1 VRGLYKRRRISLT
14 IEARREDLLNIRVA
28 PLVWACAL
36 SLIASEALLTFG
48 VVAQTPAATMDGA
61 ASGSGPS
68 GGAAAGPA
76 KSAPVL
82 LPSSEQDPAVRS
94 AKSIECAQK
103 ADARGLLGKQR
114 KRFLHECKS
123 GA

>member
-1 VRGLYKRRRISLT
+1 MRGLYKRPANQLNDRSGAGR
-14 IEARREDLLNIRVA
+14 LLNIRVA

-48 VVAQTPAATMDGA
+48 AVAQTAAVAMDGGSPGG
-61 ASGSGPS
+61 ASGGP
-68 GGAAAGPA
+68 P

-82 LPSSEQDPAVRS
+82 LPLSEQDPAVRS

-103 ADARGLLGKQR
+103 ADVRGLLGKQR
-114 KRFLHECKS
+114 KRFLHACKS
-123 GA
+123 GG